1 LHWFTI
7 NQLTFEYQR
16 EEVNVV
22 AKVNLMDEE
31 NVSTVEAETQRKK
44 APWWTK
50 FRLRKKKQ
58 TEVQMVRV

>member
-1 LHWFTI
+1 MNCFTTNHLI
-7 NQLTFEYQR
+7 FEHQR

-44 APWWTK
+44 ASWWTK

-58 TEVQMVRV
+58 TEVQMVSV